1 MRIIINV
8 KYRHGKVIL
17 DTRLDGSSSDKVM
30 EMNAGKDLY
39 DKLNA
44 MFNELN
50 EGGKQ

>member
-8 KYRHGKVIL
+8 KYRNGNVIL
-17 DTRLDGSSSDKVM
+17 DTRLDGSSKDKVS
-30 EMNAGKDLY
+30 EINAGQSLY

-50 EGGKQ
+50 EGGK